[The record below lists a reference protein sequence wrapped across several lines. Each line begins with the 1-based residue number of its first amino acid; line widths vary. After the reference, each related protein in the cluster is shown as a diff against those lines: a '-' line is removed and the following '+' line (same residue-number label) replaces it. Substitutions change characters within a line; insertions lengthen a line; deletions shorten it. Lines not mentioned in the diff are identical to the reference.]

1 MIDQLNI
8 LELLAIILAILGTI
22 LGGASAGIYKYLS
35 WKIQKESIDQTKIVV
50 KQRNADLY
58 LSIGYN
64 YWFQFS
70 IQHKKNTDNFSV
82 GDKQNHAENLAGLIS
97 QALTITRKGLDSCKG
112 LDEDENEEI
121 LGLLKNNYAY
131 FVTELS
137 DPIPDGLK
145 KLALAYVKYIE
156 DIQISYPE
164 HIDHW
169 NETVQHVMNRF
180 RVNKPDKKISN

>member
-8 LELLAIILAILGTI
+8 LELLAILLAILGVI
-22 LGGASAGIYKYLS
+22 LGGTSAGIYKYLS
-35 WKIQKESIDQTKIVV
+35 WKIKKESVEQTQVV
-50 KQRNADLY
+50 IKQRNADLY
-58 LSIGYN
+58 LSIGFN

-70 IQHKKNTDNFSV
+70 IQRKRKTDGFSAEE
-82 GDKQNHAENLAGLIS
+82 KQNHAENLAGLIS

-112 LDEDENEEI
+112 LDENENEEI

-137 DPIPDGLK
+137 DPVPNGQK
-145 KLALAYVKYIE
+145 KLAISYAKYIE
-156 DIQISYPE
+156 GIQTSYPE

-169 NETVQHVMNRF
+169 NETVQHVATRF
-180 RVNKPDKKISN
+180 GVEEPDKKI